1 LDFERSDEDEHRLRE
16 LLNSRNLRRLRIPD
30 PIYLK
35 TVDSTQLFIANE
47 MHSSREGDIVL
58 SRIQTFGKGREN
70 RVWFSQEGGLWL
82 TLTLLPPNAGILAK
96 VPIISTT
103 AILRTLVKLGL
114 ADCSI
119 KPPND
124 VYCGG
129 KKIAGVLADASVEGS
144 KSIVYL
150 GVGIN
155 VNNDP
160 SEIGEITNI
169 ATSVKL
175 ETEKTFDLIELAGS
189 LIENLDAEYF
199 LACSHA

>member
-1 LDFERSDEDEHRLRE
+1 
-16 LLNSRNLRRLRIPD
+16 
-30 PIYLK
+30 
-35 TVDSTQLFIANE
+35 
-47 MHSSREGDIVL
+47 M
-58 SRIQTFGKGREN
+58 
-70 RVWFSQEGGLWL
+70 
-82 TLTLLPPNAGILAK
+82 
-96 VPIISTT
+96 
-103 AILRTLVKLGL
+103 KLGL
-114 ADCSI
+114 AECSI

-175 ETEKTFDLIELAGS
+175 ETGKTFDLIELAGS